1 MEHSLINEESNTM
14 TREQKVQ
21 KLLKSIQTEE
31 KAFHALSRYN
41 VYDDLERW
49 QAINDTL
56 LQLYQ
61 LQYESLP
68 EEIRS
73 QQTSLLEMYLDFA
86 LTRNEVILEAAM
98 DPVILNRFLSSW
110 FPQYISGGEN
120 SLQKVIQALRNLA
133 NLMEETGL
141 MSQEHHVLVRKALD
155 EFSQTQGDS
164 EPSMTEEEADEDEEL
179 LRMMNF

>member
-1 MEHSLINEESNTM
+1 MEHSLINKEVKPM
-14 TREQKVQ
+14 TREEKVQ

-49 QAINDTL
+49 QAINDDL

-61 LQYESLP
+61 MQYESLP

-73 QQTSLLEMYLDFA
+73 QQTSLPEMHLDFA
-86 LTRNEVILEAAM
+86 LTRDEVILEAAM
-98 DPVILNRFLSSW
+98 DPVILNRFLTSW
-110 FPQYISGGEN
+110 FPRYISGGED

-133 NLMEETGL
+133 DLMKETGL
-141 MSQEHHVLVRKALD
+141 MSQDHHVLVWKALD
-155 EFSQTQGDS
+155 EFSQTQDDL

>member
-1 MEHSLINEESNTM
+1 MEHSLINEEAITM

-49 QAINDTL
+49 QAINGTL

-61 LQYESLP
+61 QQYESLP
-68 EEIRS
+68 EEVLS

-86 LTRNEVILEAAM
+86 LTRDEVILEAAM
-98 DPVILNRFLSSW
+98 DSVILNRFLTSW
-110 FPQYISGGEN
+110 FPQYPNN
-120 SLQKVIQALRNLA
+120 SWTWMTDQTNHRFVHHRQTVHNCFASSAGSRALPFRFELSLSPMCHPQNL
-133 NLMEETGL
+133 
-141 MSQEHHVLVRKALD
+141 
-155 EFSQTQGDS
+155 
-164 EPSMTEEEADEDEEL
+164 
-179 LRMMNF
+179 